1 MLRRR
6 RVDGCGL
13 IEAYITVEH
22 GKIAALTFKGD
33 FFSASEPD
41 ERAGGAALWLHA
53 EPRGLSKR
61 HSAMWT
67 FRATSRACRRMS

>member
-6 RVDGCGL
+6 RVDGCGM

-41 ERAGGAALWLHA
+41 ELAAHFVGLHA
-53 EPRGLSKR
+53 GPHGL
-61 HSAMWT
+61 
-67 FRATSRACRRMS
+67 